1 MNRQTHSK
9 RITPR
14 ARRRVRRGFAL
25 AASALLGLVGPAFS
39 APPADAEAEVSAEAA
54 AAAAAKKAPARVE
67 SPGPK
72 AAPRATGTRPTELVP
87 YVPRS
92 RGKARNT
99 AAGGTRTASN
109 LGDLELAVLAP
120 AEIALTT
127 REQPTLYWYVSEATD
142 ARVDVTLADDESIDP
157 LLEVTL
163 PSPIEAGIHAL
174 DLAEHGVNLEPGRL
188 YTWNV
193 EVVQDAERRSSS
205 LIASGLIERT
215 SSNATLERALRDARA
230 RFAPYALSGIWY
242 DAMAELRTALAADPS
257 DKRLRRQE
265 IALLEQIDLPRVAR
279 FVRTQA
285 R

>member
-1 MNRQTHSK
+1 MNRRIDSK
-9 RITPR
+9 GNASNFSWRSGPGLWGLLVTLLFVCSSS
-14 ARRRVRRGFAL
+14 AAFA
-25 AASALLGLVGPAFS
+25 
-39 APPADAEAEVSAEAA
+39 APPSKTDAAAPAEAA
-54 AAAAAKKAPARVE
+54 AKGKAERVE

-72 AAPRATGTRPTELVP
+72 AAPRATGTRPNELVP

-92 RGKARNT
+92 RGKARHT

-109 LGDLELAVLAP
+109 LGALELAVLAP

-127 REQPTLYWYVSEATD
+127 REQPVLYWYVSEATD
-142 ARVDVTLADDESIDP
+142 ARVDVTLADDEAIDP
-157 LLEVTL
+157 LLEITL
-163 PSPIEAGIHAL
+163 PAPIEAGIHAL
-174 DLAEHGVNLEPGRL
+174 DLSKHGVNLEAGRL

-215 SSNATLERALRDARA
+215 SSTEKLERALRDARA

-242 DAMAELRTALAADPS
+242 DAMAELRAALAANPA

-265 IALLEQIDLPRVAR
+265 IALLEQVDLPRVAR